1 MKKIS
6 QPFGVRYIGGPQDG
20 YVVRAEPSPTNVII
34 APVRPFADRVTSGS
48 NNGRTNKRV
57 AVYEFVG
64 AREGTWDDERS
75 ITVFGFQFRGMA
87 TLAEDAA
94 PISPRRRLHRFLQT
108 LLTKRLQAIRF
119 WMLAPVPYPLSTR
132 EEAAPDLVMRSN
144 SAAIAAA
151 GTSRYSEPPP

>member
-1 MKKIS
+1 ACAVQQVTDAFKLTGHHRQAIRRCWKAGRGDPVDSRSPPVSYTRCSAMKKIS

-64 AREGTWDDERS
+64 A
-75 ITVFGFQFRGMA
+75 
-87 TLAEDAA
+87 
-94 PISPRRRLHRFLQT
+94 
-108 LLTKRLQAIRF
+108 
-119 WMLAPVPYPLSTR
+119 
-132 EEAAPDLVMRSN
+132 
-144 SAAIAAA
+144 
-151 GTSRYSEPPP
+151 